1 MKITNSNKDN
11 NIVFMADFRC
21 DTVDIQSQI

>member
-1 MKITNSNKDN
+1 MKITNINKDN

-21 DTVDIQSQI
+21 ERVDIQSQM